1 MDNKGNLYSEKHF
14 DVKKLVIRN
23 AKIIYPG
30 LMSETQADI
39 EIENGTIK
47 SIGRD
52 LPIGDIAQYNPIHG
66 SDKIK
71 TNNGVVLID
80 AKGLV
85 ACPSFMDMHVHLREP
100 GHEDE
105 EDIGS
110 GISAALHGGITSI
123 CCMPNTI
130 PPVDNQY
137 LIKYILQTASKK
149 GFKIYPVAAMTKK
162 LEGAELTE
170 FGLLKESGAAAFSDD
185 GFCVQDA
192 KLMYEIMRYAKQYD
206 VLLILHE
213 EDYSFSK
220 SGIMHEGYFSAKLGL
235 EGISSLS
242 ETVMIARDIM
252 LAKKTKARIHFTH
265 VSSMDSVGLIRLAKE
280 DGVSVT
286 CDVTPHHLY
295 FDEGCLEHYDTNFK
309 VNPPL
314 RSKEDRE
321 ALVEALKSGVI
332 DAIASDHAPHIEY
345 EKNTTLKEAAFG
357 VTGMETLFAAT
368 YSELVIN
375 RKFPFQKYL
384 SYLALAPYKILG
396 LKSPE
401 IKAGNTAEFVIL
413 DLKKENIIGRDFF
426 FSKSS
431 NSPFIG
437 EKLTGEV
444 MCTINNGKVSYLKI

>member
-1 MDNKGNLYSEKHF
+1 MDSKGFPHNEKHF
-14 DVKKLVIRN
+14 DIKNLVIRN
-23 AKIIYPG
+23 AKIICPG

-39 EIENGTIK
+39 EIEDGTIK

-52 LPIGDIAQYNPIHG
+52 LPIGDIAQYSKVHG
-66 SDKIK
+66 SEKIK
-71 TNNGVVLID
+71 TNNERVLID
-80 AKGLV
+80 AKGMV

-100 GHEDE
+100 GNEDE
-105 EDIGS
+105 EDIES

-123 CCMPNTI
+123 CCMPNTK

-137 LIKYILQTASKK
+137 LVKYILQTASKK
-149 GFKIYPVAAMTKK
+149 GFKVYPVAAMTKK

-170 FGLLKESGAAAFSDD
+170 FGLLKECGAAAFSDD

-192 KLMYEIMRYAKQYD
+192 KLMYEIMKYAKQFD

-213 EDYSFSK
+213 EDYTFSK
-220 SGIMHEGYFSAKLGL
+220 SGVMHEGYFSAKLGL

-242 ETVMIARDIM
+242 ETTMVARDIM

-265 VSSMDSVGLIRLAKE
+265 VSSMDCLELIRRAKE
-280 DGVSVT
+280 EGVSVT
-286 CDVTPHHLY
+286 CDVTPHHLC
-295 FDEGCLEHYDTNFK
+295 FDDECLEHYDTNFK

-321 ALVEALKSGVI
+321 ALVDALNSGVI

-375 RKFPFQKYL
+375 RKFPFPKYL
-384 SYLALAPYKILG
+384 SCLAQAPYKIMG

-401 IKAGNTAEFVIL
+401 IKAGNTAELVIL
-413 DLKKENIIGRDFF
+413 DLKKENIISRDFF
-426 FSKSS
+426 FSRSL
-431 NSPFIG
+431 NSPFLG
-437 EKLTGEV
+437 QKLTGEV
-444 MCTINNGKVSYLKI
+444 MCTINNGKIGYIKI

>member
-1 MDNKGNLYSEKHF
+1 MDDKGFLYNEKHLVF
-14 DVKKLVIRN
+14 KNLVIKN
-23 AKIIYPG
+23 ARIICPG
-30 LMSETQADI
+30 PIPEIQADI
-39 EIENGTIK
+39 EIENGIIK
-47 SIGRD
+47 SMGRD
-52 LPIGDIAQYNPIHG
+52 LPIGDIVQYNPIHG
-66 SDKIK
+66 SEKIK
-71 TNNGVVLID
+71 TNNGRVLID
-80 AKGLV
+80 AKGMV
-85 ACPSFMDMHVHLREP
+85 VCPSFMDMHVHLREP
-100 GHEDE
+100 GNEDE
-105 EDIGS
+105 EDIES

-123 CCMPNTI
+123 CCMPNTK

-137 LIKYILQTASKK
+137 LVKYILQASEKK
-149 GFKIYPVAAMTKK
+149 GFKVYPVAAMTKK

-170 FGLLKESGAAAFSDD
+170 FGLLKECGAAAFSDD

-192 KLMYEIMRYAKQYD
+192 KLMYEIMRYAKQFD

-213 EDYSFSK
+213 EDYNFSK

-242 ETVMIARDIM
+242 ETVMVARDIM

-265 VSSMDSVGLIRLAKE
+265 VSSMDCLELIRMAKE

-286 CDVTPHHLY
+286 CDVTPHHLC
-295 FDEGCLEHYDTNFK
+295 FDEECLEHYGTNFK

-321 ALVEALKSGVI
+321 ALAEALNSGVI

-375 RKFPFQKYL
+375 RKFSFQKYL
-384 SYLALAPYKILG
+384 SFLARAPYKVLG

-401 IKAGNTAEFVIL
+401 IKSGNAAEFVIL
-413 DLKKENIIGRDFF
+413 DLKKENIISRDFF

-437 EKLTGEV
+437 QKLTGEV
-444 MCTINNGKVSYLKI
+444 MCTINNGKIGYLKI